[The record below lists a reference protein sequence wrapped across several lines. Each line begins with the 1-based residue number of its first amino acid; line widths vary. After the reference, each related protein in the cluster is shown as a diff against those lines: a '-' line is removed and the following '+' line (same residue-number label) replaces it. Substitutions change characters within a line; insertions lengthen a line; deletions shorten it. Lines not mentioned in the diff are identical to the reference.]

1 MKKKLL
7 SVMLAVTL
15 SVSCMTPLMAL
26 AKEGAQTETTENQD
40 EQEDGVASEGNEV
53 AAENGAANIV
63 KSGSCGENATY
74 TLDTD
79 GVLTISGNG
88 EIDDTF
94 MSWNDVNSVNIL
106 PEITRIGA
114 GAFDGCSN
122 LSNISIPEGV
132 TAIGNDAFRDC
143 SSLTGIS
150 IPDGVTRIGGDAFSG
165 CSSLSSITIPKSVTE
180 IGTFAFE
187 NCTSLSNIEF
197 NGSSLAINKTIFTN
211 TAWLNQK
218 QEAKELAILNNALV
232 DGSCVS
238 GNITIPEG
246 TTRIC
251 TSAFYNNKNIT
262 GVTIPDSVTNID
274 EQAFLGCEGIT
285 TINVPATTLEIGL
298 YALGY
303 LSYDYDSN
311 SECYVAKKIDGFIL
325 QGKSE
330 SETQNYAESNGITFE
345 PVNSSEIENIS
356 IYTQP
361 DKTVYGW
368 YEELNPAGL
377 SIQIHFTNG
386 TSVIRKKGFQIGEVD
401 NTSDGEKKV
410 TITYKGYSTNMTVTF
425 DKNIPALPESPHY
438 EEVDKTWTIYKSG
451 AKALAITFSEQ
462 TFGGTIYIEDNDEN
476 TVGIYNNIELSGK
489 TIVVNGDTAKIRLS
503 MSDYDDNVSYGFK
516 VIKVTET
523 DPQQEDS
530 QLEYIYQKN
539 EELETVYI
547 TCPEDGDYVL
557 RFKNHNRNE
566 DCKSL
571 LLQMTIYDGTTS
583 SDPVLQS
590 RTIKPYRDT
599 AETTLSSEY
608 ESALCIPLK
617 GGKQYMATVQIKK
630 NEEWSGI
637 NYNLEFV
644 KKPTVTGIGI
654 NNDDCQLKAG
664 ESNPYGLNAWQFT
677 VSYSDGSEQHLY
689 RTSGEGSAETT
700 DPYRL
705 YDDYDNSYTFALK
718 DNSQQKLFNA
728 TVGGDYPVQIKVSD
742 GQTYEGTLNIKG
754 SSKIGSVDGFNF
766 EINDDGTV
774 TVKNYTGTSEKVKI
788 PKQLVGKQ
796 VTKISMFNSDIL
808 KEVTVPEGVQYVS
821 INRAENVNISSTVSY
836 IYIDQNS
843 LNINVSEENPNFSSI
858 DGVLFSKDKKN
869 LLFLPEQ
876 RTGIYTVPDSV
887 TKIKSTAI
895 PLYSRIEKLVIGKN
909 VTDIN
914 NENTAIAGINLK
926 SIEVSKENKTFSS
939 KDGVLFSKDGKKLLR
954 FPCQKPGTTYNIPQG
969 VTHIGNS
976 AFFDAEVKE
985 INFSNTVTTIEKEA
999 FWQTMGISKIVIPA
1013 NVTKIEACAFG
1024 GKCAVEDVTVLNPNC
1039 KIADEEWTLGNN
1051 LIRGFKGSTA
1061 EAYAKKYNQPFEV
1074 YTCDHSNIKKTI
1086 EKASMGKAGN
1096 VTKKCDLCG
1105 AVIGKETIPAPKTAS
1120 LSKTSYTYNGK
1131 NRKPSVTVR
1140 DTKGNTLRKGT
1151 DYTVSYPKNCKKVG
1165 QYTVT
1170 IKFKGNYTGSTKKT
1184 YCIHPKG
1191 TSLSEVKVKSKSF
1204 TAKWKKQTSQTRG
1217 YQLQY
1222 ATDKKF
1228 KKNVKNVTIKKNK
1241 TTSQTV
1247 KKLKAKKKYYVR
1259 IRTYQT
1265 IKVNGKEKKLYSDW
1279 SKIKNVTVR
1288 K

>member
-15 SVSCMTPLMAL
+15 SVSCMTPLIAS
-26 AKEGAQTETTENQD
+26 AEEGEQTETTED
-40 EQEDGVASEGNEV
+40 QED
-53 AAENGAANIV
+53 
-63 KSGSCGENATY
+63 
-74 TLDTD
+74 
-79 GVLTISGNG
+79 
-88 EIDDTF
+88 
-94 MSWNDVNSVNIL
+94 
-106 PEITRIGA
+106 
-114 GAFDGCSN
+114 
-122 LSNISIPEGV
+122 
-132 TAIGNDAFRDC
+132 
-143 SSLTGIS
+143 
-150 IPDGVTRIGGDAFSG
+150 
-165 CSSLSSITIPKSVTE
+165 
-180 IGTFAFE
+180 
-187 NCTSLSNIEF
+187 
-197 NGSSLAINKTIFTN
+197 
-211 TAWLNQK
+211 
-218 QEAKELAILNNALV
+218 
-232 DGSCVS
+232 
-238 GNITIPEG
+238 
-246 TTRIC
+246 
-251 TSAFYNNKNIT
+251 
-262 GVTIPDSVTNID
+262 
-274 EQAFLGCEGIT
+274 
-285 TINVPATTLEIGL
+285 
-298 YALGY
+298 
-303 LSYDYDSN
+303 
-311 SECYVAKKIDGFIL
+311 
-325 QGKSE
+325 
-330 SETQNYAESNGITFE
+330 
-345 PVNSSEIENIS
+345 
-356 IYTQP
+356 
-361 DKTVYGW
+361 
-368 YEELNPAGL
+368 
-377 SIQIHFTNG
+377 
-386 TSVIRKKGFQIGEVD
+386 
-401 NTSDGEKKV
+401 
-410 TITYKGYSTNMTVTF
+410 
-425 DKNIPALPESPHY
+425 
-438 EEVDKTWTIYKSG
+438 
-451 AKALAITFSEQ
+451 
-462 TFGGTIYIEDNDEN
+462 
-476 TVGIYNNIELSGK
+476 
-489 TIVVNGDTAKIRLS
+489 
-503 MSDYDDNVSYGFK
+503 
-516 VIKVTET
+516 
-523 DPQQEDS
+523 QEDS

-689 RTSGEGSAETT
+689 RTRGESSSETT

-705 YDDYDNSYTFALK
+705 YDDYNNSYTFALK
-718 DNSQQKLFNA
+718 DSSQQELFDA

-774 TVKNYTGTSEKVKI
+774 TVKNYTGTAEKIEV
-788 PKQLVGKQ
+788 PEQLAGKQ
-796 VTKISMFNSDIL
+796 VTKVDIFNINVL
-808 KEVTVPEGVQYVS
+808 KEITVPEGVRYVD
-821 INRAENVNISSTVSY
+821 IFKAENVNISSTVRF
-836 IYIDQNS
+836 IYISQYS

-858 DGVLFSKDKKN
+858 DGVLFSKDKKT

-876 RTGIYTVPDSV
+876 RTGTYTVPDSV
-887 TKIKSTAI
+887 TTIKSNAI
-895 PLYSRIEKLVIGKN
+895 PVYSKIEKLVIGKN
-909 VTDIN
+909 VTNIA
-914 NENTAIAGINLK
+914 NEHTAIASLSLK
-926 SIEVSKENKTFSS
+926 SIEVAQENETFSS

-969 VTHIGNS
+969 VTHICNMS
-976 AFFDAEVKE
+976 FFDAGVKE
-985 INFSNTVTTIEKEA
+985 INFSSTVTTIEQEA
-999 FWQTMGISKIVIPA
+999 FWQVMGVSKIVLPV

-1024 GKCAVEDVTVLNPNC
+1024 GAGSVKEVTVLNPNC
-1039 KIADEEWTLGNN
+1039 EIADNEGTFEGS

-1105 AVIGKETIPAPKTAS
+1105 AVIGKETIPAPKTVS
-1120 LSKTSYTYNGK
+1120 LSKTSFTYNGK

-1140 DTKGNTLRKGT
+1140 DTKGNTLKKGT

-1184 YCIHPKG
+1184 YCINPKG
-1191 TSLSEVKVKSKSF
+1191 TSLSEVKAKSKSF
-1204 TAKWKKQTSQTRG
+1204 TAKWKKQTTQTRG
-1217 YQLQY
+1217 YRLQY

-1247 KKLKAKKKYYVR
+1247 RKLKAKKKYYVR

-1279 SKIKNVTVR
+1279 SKAKNVTVR

>member
-26 AKEGAQTETTENQD
+26 AEEGEQTETTED
-40 EQEDGVASEGNEV
+40 QED
-53 AAENGAANIV
+53 
-63 KSGSCGENATY
+63 
-74 TLDTD
+74 
-79 GVLTISGNG
+79 
-88 EIDDTF
+88 
-94 MSWNDVNSVNIL
+94 
-106 PEITRIGA
+106 
-114 GAFDGCSN
+114 
-122 LSNISIPEGV
+122 
-132 TAIGNDAFRDC
+132 
-143 SSLTGIS
+143 
-150 IPDGVTRIGGDAFSG
+150 
-165 CSSLSSITIPKSVTE
+165 
-180 IGTFAFE
+180 
-187 NCTSLSNIEF
+187 
-197 NGSSLAINKTIFTN
+197 
-211 TAWLNQK
+211 
-218 QEAKELAILNNALV
+218 QE
-232 DGSCVS
+232 D
-238 GNITIPEG
+238 
-246 TTRIC
+246 
-251 TSAFYNNKNIT
+251 
-262 GVTIPDSVTNID
+262 
-274 EQAFLGCEGIT
+274 
-285 TINVPATTLEIGL
+285 
-298 YALGY
+298 
-303 LSYDYDSN
+303 
-311 SECYVAKKIDGFIL
+311 
-325 QGKSE
+325 
-330 SETQNYAESNGITFE
+330 
-345 PVNSSEIENIS
+345 
-356 IYTQP
+356 
-361 DKTVYGW
+361 
-368 YEELNPAGL
+368 
-377 SIQIHFTNG
+377 
-386 TSVIRKKGFQIGEVD
+386 
-401 NTSDGEKKV
+401 
-410 TITYKGYSTNMTVTF
+410 
-425 DKNIPALPESPHY
+425 
-438 EEVDKTWTIYKSG
+438 
-451 AKALAITFSEQ
+451 
-462 TFGGTIYIEDNDEN
+462 
-476 TVGIYNNIELSGK
+476 
-489 TIVVNGDTAKIRLS
+489 
-503 MSDYDDNVSYGFK
+503 
-516 VIKVTET
+516 
-523 DPQQEDS
+523 QEDS

-557 RFKNHNRNE
+557 RFKKNRYSNE
-566 DCKSL
+566 YKSL

-689 RTSGEGSAETT
+689 RTRGESSSETT

-705 YDDYDNSYTFALK
+705 YDDYNNSYTFALK
-718 DNSQQKLFNA
+718 DSSQQELFDA

-774 TVKNYTGTSEKVKI
+774 TVKNYTGTAEKIEV
-788 PKQLVGKQ
+788 PEQLAGKQ
-796 VTKISMFNSDIL
+796 VTKVDIFNINVL
-808 KEVTVPEGVQYVS
+808 KEITVPEGVRYVD
-821 INRAENVNISSTVSY
+821 IFKAENVNISSTVRF
-836 IYIDQNS
+836 IYISQYS

-858 DGVLFSKDKKN
+858 DGVLFSKDKKT

-876 RTGIYTVPDSV
+876 RTGTYTVPDSV
-887 TKIKSTAI
+887 TTIKSNAI
-895 PLYSRIEKLVIGKN
+895 PVYSKIEKLVIGKN
-909 VTDIN
+909 VTNIA
-914 NENTAIAGINLK
+914 NEHIAIAGINLK

-969 VTHIGNS
+969 VTHICNMS
-976 AFFDAEVKE
+976 FFDAGVKE
-985 INFSNTVTTIEKEA
+985 INFSSTVTTIEQEA
-999 FWQTMGISKIVIPA
+999 FWQVMGVSKIVLPV

-1024 GKCAVEDVTVLNPNC
+1024 GAGSVKEVTVLNPNC
-1039 KIADEEWTLGNN
+1039 EIADNEGTFEGS

-1086 EKASMGKAGN
+1086 EKASKGKAGN

-1105 AVIGKETIPAPKTAS
+1105 AVIGKETIPAPKTVS

-1140 DTKGNTLRKGT
+1140 DTKGNTLKKGT

-1184 YCIHPKG
+1184 YCINPKG
-1191 TSLSEVKVKSKSF
+1191 TSLNEVKAKSKSF
-1204 TAKWKKQTSQTRG
+1204 TAKWKKQTTQTRG
-1217 YQLQY
+1217 YRLQY

-1247 KKLKAKKKYYVR
+1247 RKLKAKKKYYVR

-1279 SKIKNVTVR
+1279 SKAKNVTVR